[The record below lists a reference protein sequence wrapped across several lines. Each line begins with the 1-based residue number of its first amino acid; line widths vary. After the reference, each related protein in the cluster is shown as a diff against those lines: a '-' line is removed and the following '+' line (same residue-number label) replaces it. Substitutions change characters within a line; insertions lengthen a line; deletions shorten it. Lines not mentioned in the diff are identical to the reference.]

1 MVLCIRTGRSRFF
14 SQFNFFNIR
23 QKSIALTF
31 NCKENTDPVCVCVG
45 GCLYVN
51 LVEQLVFGKVVFQV
65 SIEKSITAFMM

>member
-1 MVLCIRTGRSRFF
+1 MVLCIWTGRSRFF
-14 SQFNFFNIR
+14 SQFNFLNIR
-23 QKSIALTF
+23 QKSIALTLIV
-31 NCKENTDPVCVCVG
+31 KKTLIQYVCVG